1 MDLGNEG
8 IMASVAD
15 QKVAGAISAQM
26 KPAADLG
33 LSSTPSFVAGAASVA
48 GYPGPVTL
56 SRIVKAL
63 GRCGKIVCG

>member
-1 MDLGNEG
+1 MNLGNEG
-8 IMASVAD
+8 NMASAAGQEVAE
-15 QKVAGAISAQM
+15 AISVQM
-26 KPAADLG
+26 KLAADLG